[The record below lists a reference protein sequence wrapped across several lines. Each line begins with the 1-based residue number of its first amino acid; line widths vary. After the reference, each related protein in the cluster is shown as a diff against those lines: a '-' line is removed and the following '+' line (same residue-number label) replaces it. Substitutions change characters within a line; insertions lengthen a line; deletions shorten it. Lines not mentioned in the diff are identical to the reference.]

1 MHLLCTGALKGGCGA
16 CSRSLFTSLFLG
28 TSTALNYKFN
38 MVKKIIQVKDS
49 IPWVRCASG
58 NVLHSEVHCKLSR
71 TATIK
76 DKIYA
81 ITTSLITCNSLR
93 AASVTS
99 ILSRDSPPEGGGGW
113 RKFWDSTLS
122 RGWMFWCV
130 ARGCF
135 GPLFSHEFL
144 GRKTNKW
151 WEFYASTFCQDDYP
165 RWRVSACWAGWWWWL
180 FSTVVALVAWE
191 RAEKSHNSHCRISS
205 PRQPVQFQPV
215 SHPSCFSSKLAR
227 CFVCLFHLYVS
238 SSQSHPVSMFM
249 GF

>member
-151 WEFYASTFCQDDYP
+151 WEFYASTFLSRWLPTLTCQCLLG
-165 RWRVSACWAGWWWWL
+165 RVV
-180 FSTVVALVAWE
+180 VVAFL
-191 RAEKSHNSHCRISS
+191 HCGGVGGVGESGEE
-205 PRQPVQFQPV
+205 
-215 SHPSCFSSKLAR
+215 
-227 CFVCLFHLYVS
+227 
-238 SSQSHPVSMFM
+238 SQQSL
-249 GF
+249 